1 MRARGQVDGP
11 RSDREPEIVRVKEEG
26 LGAKSQ
32 TRVRGQAR
40 GHRSEGWGKSGWK
53 LSSVEGRF
61 QRLDQRSKLEEME
74 GVRRREGGD

>member
-40 GHRSEGWGKSGWK
+40 GQRSEGWGKSG
-53 LSSVEGRF
+53 VEA
-61 QRLDQRSKLEEME
+61 QQC
-74 GVRRREGGD
+74 